1 MSEQADSAQS
11 NPILSIILAGIG
23 LMGVAAVFL
32 PADLVPQLTSSAP
45 TEEAKAEAPTVVEA
59 APVVEKAAA
68 KEEPVFVPVEE
79 QSQTEQV
86 VETVKEAVTDQVEQT
101 QETVAD
107 VATEAAN
114 TVTDAA
120 DTAVTAVTDMMNNVM
135 PTAPVNSTEPPAN
148 TTQRPVA
155 PQFRPQYMPYMD
167 GRWPA
172 PPVTTHRKTI
182 SRAHLGVTSNH
193 RNSAKNQKPRSA
205 GLFYALAISVLKSVS
220 CSAYKLA
227 YRPSSLSSC

>member
-1 MSEQADSAQS
+1 MSEQAESAQS

-23 LMGVAAVFL
+23 LMGVAAVLL
-32 PADLVPQLTSSAP
+32 PADLVPQLTQSTP
-45 TEEAKAEAPTVVEA
+45 TEETKPEAPIAAEPAQIVETLD
-59 APVVEKAAA
+59 V
-68 KEEPVFVPVEE
+68 KEAPVFVPVEE

-86 VETVKEAVTDQVEQT
+86 VETVKEAVTEQVEQT

-120 DTAVTAVTDMMNNVM
+120 DTAVTAVTDMMDNVM
-135 PTAPVNSTEPPAN
+135 PTAPVNSTEQPVN
-148 TTQRPVA
+148 NTQRPMA

-172 PPVTTHRKTI
+172 PP
-182 SRAHLGVTSNH
+182 GYYPPQNY
-193 RNSAKNQKPRSA
+193 QPRPPW
-205 GLFYALAISVLKSVS
+205 GYQPPPQQ
-220 CSAYKLA
+220 
-227 YRPSSLSSC
+227 R

>member
-1 MSEQADSAQS
+1 MSEQAESAKS

-23 LMGVAAVFL
+23 LMGVAAVLL
-32 PADLVPQLTSSAP
+32 PADLVPQLTQTAP
-45 TEEAKAEAPTVVEA
+45 TEETKPEAPIAAEPAQIVETSD
-59 APVVEKAAA
+59 V
-68 KEEPVFVPVEE
+68 KEAPVFVPVEE
-79 QSQTEQV
+79 QRQTEQV
-86 VETVKEAVTDQVEQT
+86 VETVKEAVTEQVEQT

-148 TTQRPVA
+148 TTQRPMA
-155 PQFRPQYMPYMD
+155 PQFRPQYMPYME

-172 PPVTTHRKTI
+172 PP
-182 SRAHLGVTSNH
+182 GYYPPQNY
-193 RNSAKNQKPRSA
+193 QPRPPW
-205 GLFYALAISVLKSVS
+205 GYQPPPQQ
-220 CSAYKLA
+220 
-227 YRPSSLSSC
+227 R

>member
-23 LMGVAAVFL
+23 LMGVAAVLL

-45 TEEAKAEAPTVVEA
+45 TEETKPEASVAAEPAPTQVVETA
-59 APVVEKAAA
+59 DV
-68 KEEPVFVPVEE
+68 KEAPVFVPVEE

-86 VETVKEAVTDQVEQT
+86 VETVKEAVTEQVEQT

-114 TVTDAA
+114 TVTDTAN
-120 DTAVTAVTDMMNNVM
+120 TAVTAVTDMVNNVM
-135 PTAPVNSTEPPAN
+135 PTAPVNSTEQPAN
-148 TTQRPVA
+148 TTQRPAA
-155 PQFRPQYMPYMD
+155 PQFRPQYIPYID

-172 PPVTTHRKTI
+172 PP
-182 SRAHLGVTSNH
+182 GYYPPQNY
-193 RNSAKNQKPRSA
+193 QPRPPW
-205 GLFYALAISVLKSVS
+205 GYQPPPQQ
-220 CSAYKLA
+220 
-227 YRPSSLSSC
+227 R

>member
-1 MSEQADSAQS
+1 MSEQAESAQS

-32 PADLVPQLTSSAP
+32 PADLVPHLTKSAP
-45 TEEAKAEAPTVVEA
+45 TEETKPEASVAAESAPE
-59 APVVEKAAA
+59 PVVEKAAA
-68 KEEPVFVPVEE
+68 KEDPVFVPVEE

-86 VETVKEAVTDQVEQT
+86 VETVKEAVTEQVEQT

-135 PTAPVNSTEPPAN
+135 PTAPVNSTEQPVN
-148 TTQRPVA
+148 NTQRPMA

-172 PPVTTHRKTI
+172 PP
-182 SRAHLGVTSNH
+182 GYYPPQNY
-193 RNSAKNQKPRSA
+193 QPRPPW
-205 GLFYALAISVLKSVS
+205 GYQPPPQQ
-220 CSAYKLA
+220 
-227 YRPSSLSSC
+227 R

>member
-23 LMGVAAVFL
+23 LMGVAAVLL

-45 TEEAKAEAPTVVEA
+45 TQEAKTEAPAVVEA
-59 APVVEKAAA
+59 APVVENAAV
-68 KEEPVFVPVEE
+68 KEEPVFVPLVE

-86 VETVKEAVTDQVEQT
+86 VETVKEAVTEQVEQT

-135 PTAPVNSTEPPAN
+135 PTPN
-148 TTQRPVA
+148 TTQRPMA

-172 PPVTTHRKTI
+172 PP
-182 SRAHLGVTSNH
+182 GYYPPQNY
-193 RNSAKNQKPRSA
+193 QPRPPW
-205 GLFYALAISVLKSVS
+205 GYQP
-220 CSAYKLA
+220 
-227 YRPSSLSSC
+227 PSQQR

>member
-23 LMGVAAVFL
+23 LMGVAAVLL
-32 PADLVPQLTSSAP
+32 PADLVPQLTQSAP
-45 TEEAKAEAPTVVEA
+45 TEETKPEASVAAEPAP
-59 APVVEKAAA
+59 APVVETADV
-68 KEEPVFVPVEE
+68 KEAPVFVPVEE

-86 VETVKEAVTDQVEQT
+86 VETVKEAVTEQVEQT

-120 DTAVTAVTDMMNNVM
+120 DTTVTAVTDMMNNVM
-135 PTAPVNSTEPPAN
+135 PTAPVNSIKQPAN
-148 TTQRPVA
+148 TTQRPEA

-172 PPVTTHRKTI
+172 PP
-182 SRAHLGVTSNH
+182 SYYPPQNY
-193 RNSAKNQKPRSA
+193 QPRPPW
-205 GLFYALAISVLKSVS
+205 GYQPPPQQ
-220 CSAYKLA
+220 
-227 YRPSSLSSC
+227 R

>member
-1 MSEQADSAQS
+1 MSEQAESAQS

-23 LMGVAAVFL
+23 LMGVAAVLL
-32 PADLVPQLTSSAP
+32 PADLVPQLTQSAP
-45 TEEAKAEAPTVVEA
+45 TEETKPEASVAAEPAQIVETSD
-59 APVVEKAAA
+59 V
-68 KEEPVFVPVEE
+68 KEAPVFVPVEE
-79 QSQTEQV
+79 QSKTEQV
-86 VETVKEAVTDQVEQT
+86 VETVKEAITEQVEQT

-135 PTAPVNSTEPPAN
+135 PTAPVNSTGQPVNN
-148 TTQRPVA
+148 TQHPMA

-172 PPVTTHRKTI
+172 PPGYYPPQNYQPRPTWGYQPP
-182 SRAHLGVTSNH
+182 SRQ
-193 RNSAKNQKPRSA
+193 R
-205 GLFYALAISVLKSVS
+205 
-220 CSAYKLA
+220 
-227 YRPSSLSSC
+227 

>member
-1 MSEQADSAQS
+1 MSEQAESAQS

-23 LMGVAAVFL
+23 LMGVAAVLL
-32 PADLVPQLTSSAP
+32 PADLVPQLTQTAP
-45 TEEAKAEAPTVVEA
+45 TEEAKTEVPAVVEA
-59 APVVEKAAA
+59 APVVEKAAV

-86 VETVKEAVTDQVEQT
+86 VETVKEAVTAKVEQT
-101 QETVAD
+101 QETVSD

-135 PTAPVNSTEPPAN
+135 PTAPVNSTEQPAN
-148 TTQRPVA
+148 TTQRPAA

-172 PPVTTHRKTI
+172 PP
-182 SRAHLGVTSNH
+182 GYYPPQNY
-193 RNSAKNQKPRSA
+193 QPRPPW
-205 GLFYALAISVLKSVS
+205 GYQPPPQQ
-220 CSAYKLA
+220 
-227 YRPSSLSSC
+227 R